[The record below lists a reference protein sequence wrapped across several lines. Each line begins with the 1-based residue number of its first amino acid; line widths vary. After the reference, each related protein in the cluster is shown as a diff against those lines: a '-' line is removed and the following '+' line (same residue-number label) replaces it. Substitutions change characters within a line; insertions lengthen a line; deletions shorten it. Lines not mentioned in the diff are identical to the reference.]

1 MAPCDPLSDNCY
13 IERVASESCHSATM
27 SCLSSAAFRDD
38 EILDSI
44 ERSYNE
50 KIPVKV
56 EDSKEDLQK
65 RLAELR
71 THIGDAKVDW

>member
-1 MAPCDPLSDNCY
+1 
-13 IERVASESCHSATM
+13 M

-56 EDSKEDLQK
+56 KDSKEDLQK

>member
-1 MAPCDPLSDNCY
+1 M
-13 IERVASESCHSATM
+13 I
-27 SCLSSAAFRDD
+27 CLSSAAFRDD